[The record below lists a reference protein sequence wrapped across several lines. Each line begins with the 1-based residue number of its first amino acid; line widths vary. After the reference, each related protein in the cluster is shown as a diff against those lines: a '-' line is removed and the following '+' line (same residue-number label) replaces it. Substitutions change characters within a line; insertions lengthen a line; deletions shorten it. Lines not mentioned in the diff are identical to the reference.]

1 MTDVVILRNP
11 NPAFAAVGAL
21 IAKGPAPGWL
31 IVGLEHFSLGIAKG
45 DFTKEDQKRF
55 VDVFKEME
63 RACDT
68 LIQWLPLYEH
78 IGFGIQCPD
87 EVRIALDVLPLIKA
101 ELPHT
106 TRIIGRRPDTRQGIC
121 AAVVVEAWKFF
132 RQAEPQSEALYEAC
146 HAYWT
151 ACGKAEPGETDN
163 WRRNVEQ
170 AIADDNDWIRQA
182 LRAVQN

>member
-31 IVGLEHFSLGIAKG
+31 IVGLEHFSLGIARG

-55 VDVFKEME
+55 VEVFEEME

-87 EVRIALDVLPLIKA
+87 EVRIALDVLPLIKT

-106 TRIIGRRPDTRQGIC
+106 SRIIRRRPDTRQGIC

-132 RQAEPQSEALYEAC
+132 GQPDGSEAIYEAC
-146 HAYWT
+146 QAYWD
-151 ACGKAEPGETDN
+151 ACGRGEVNN
-163 WRRNVEQ
+163 WPQDVEQ
-170 AIADDNDWIRQA
+170 AAKDDNGWIRQA
-182 LRAVQN
+182 FLAVQN

>member
-21 IAKGPAPGWL
+21 IAKGRVPAWL
-31 IVGLEHFSLGIAKG
+31 ILGLEHFSRGIAG
-45 DFTKEDQKRF
+45 DDFTKEDQKKF
-55 VDVFKEME
+55 VEVFEEME

-87 EVRIALDVLPLIKA
+87 EVRIALDILAVIKA
-101 ELPHT
+101 DLPHT
-106 TRIIGRRPDTRQGIC
+106 ASIIGKRPATGQGIC

-132 RQAEPQSEALYEAC
+132 GEAEPSSEALCEAC
-146 HAYWT
+146 QAYWA
-151 ACGKAEPGETDN
+151 ACGRTEPDQTN
-163 WRRNVEQ
+163 WPRDVEQ
-170 AIADDNDWIRQA
+170 AIANDNGWIRQT
-182 LRAVQN
+182 LLAVQL

>member
-1 MTDVVILRNP
+1 MTDVVLLRNP
-11 NPAFAAVGAL
+11 NPAFASVAAL
-21 IAKGPAPGWL
+21 IAKGSAPQWL
-31 IVGLEHFSLGIAKG
+31 IRGLEHFSVGIAGG
-45 DFTKEDQKRF
+45 DFTKDDHKKF
-55 VDVFKEME
+55 VEVFEEME

-87 EVRIALDVLPLIKA
+87 DVRIALQVLPLIK
-101 ELPHT
+101 EDLPRT
-106 TRIIGRRPDTRQGIC
+106 TRRIGRRPDTGQGIC

-132 RQAEPQSEALYEAC
+132 RQAEPPSEALYEAC
-146 HAYWT
+146 DAYWT
-151 ACGKAEPGETDN
+151 ACGRVERAETDN